1 MKLNFV
7 QKSRSYYKNNFCQLL
22 PSTPYQTFLS
32 LPKCFTTEQSTV
44 EASFLLYD
52 KESNNFPYLDADKRY
67 FRRKFTSSVEEPTY
81 SYRSTSSSNSVPLIG
96 RKNIFL
102 ANQRGGPTGWLCRLL
117 TPSAFLLRIVVQPE
131 NSRGEFQKKRW
142 NERWIYYYT
151 QHNV

>member
-81 SYRSTSSSNSVPLIG
+81 SYRRTSTSADWPEKYFSGQSARRSNRVTLSPSYTKRFSSSNRRTTGKFSWRVSEEKMK
-96 RKNIFL
+96 RKMN
-102 ANQRGGPTGWLCRLL
+102 LL
-117 TPSAFLLRIVVQPE
+117 L
-131 NSRGEFQKKRW
+131 
-142 NERWIYYYT
+142 YT
-151 QHNV
+151 T